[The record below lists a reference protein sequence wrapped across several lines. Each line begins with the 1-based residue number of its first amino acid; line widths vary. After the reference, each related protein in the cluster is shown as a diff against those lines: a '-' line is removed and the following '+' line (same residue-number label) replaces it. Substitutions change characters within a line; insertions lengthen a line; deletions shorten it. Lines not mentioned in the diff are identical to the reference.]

1 MGKKFSRFNSK
12 NLDDKVYIP
21 NSIVIWFKVIRMWET
36 KSGDTIKVM
45 TLKIKRSET
54 GFPEDV
60 RIIVNVE
67 SDVFVDGKRI
77 TCALCKTIPINVMSK
92 VSMKQIEN
100 AILELY
106 DKTTKMANNIVD
118 IVDNFNKFSKVT
130 DTKFNLVIE

>member
-1 MGKKFSRFNSK
+1 MGKKFSCFNSK
-12 NLDDKVYIP
+12 NLDDKIYIP
-21 NSIVIWFKVIRMWET
+21 NSIVIWLKAINMWET
-36 KSGDTIKVM
+36 KSGDTRKVM

-118 IVDNFNKFSKVT
+118 IVDNFNKFSKIT

>member
-1 MGKKFSRFNSK
+1 
-12 NLDDKVYIP
+12 
-21 NSIVIWFKVIRMWET
+21 
-36 KSGDTIKVM
+36 VM

-118 IVDNFNKFSKVT
+118 IVDNFNKFSKIT